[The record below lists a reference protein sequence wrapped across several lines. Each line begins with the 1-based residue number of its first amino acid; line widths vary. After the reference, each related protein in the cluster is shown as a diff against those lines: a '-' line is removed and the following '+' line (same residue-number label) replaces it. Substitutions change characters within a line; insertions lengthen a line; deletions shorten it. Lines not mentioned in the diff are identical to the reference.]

1 MKGHE
6 MRKRFILTCLWS
18 AAVLLMII
26 IAAPFIGPH
35 SVSLGKALSDTASVD
50 ARVIFW
56 IRTPRVL
63 MAALAGGTLAVSGV
77 AFQALLRNPLAEPF
91 TLGVS
96 SGASLGAV
104 LAILT
109 GADVLFLGFSAVP
122 LFAFAGALLAVFI
135 VYILARGNNIKRGKK
150 SKKSSRS
157 RVYKGL
163 TNSKALPT
171 STLLLAGVCLAFTF
185 HSLILLAHYL
195 ADYGNSYR
203 MLRWLMG
210 GLDITS
216 MKSILQVFPF
226 SVAGLAFI
234 GVMSRSFN
242 VLSGGEEVAQSR
254 GINVRQLQKYTYF
267 SASLSTAAVVTA
279 VGPVGFVGLMVPHVT
294 RRLVGPDHRLL
305 IPASF
310 GLGGVFLV
318 VCDTMG
324 RTLLAPTELPVG
336 VVTALVGGPFAII
349 LILKSRRTL

>member
-1 MKGHE
+1 

-18 AAVLLMII
+18 AAVLLVVI

-35 SVSLGKALSDTASVD
+35 SVSLGKALSDPASVD
-50 ARVIFW
+50 AQVIFW

-109 GADVLFLGFSAVP
+109 GADILFLGFSAVP

-135 VYILARGNNIKRGKK
+135 VYILARSNSIKRGGKR
-150 SKKSSRS
+150 KKSSRG
-157 RVYKGL
+157 YKGWG
-163 TNSKALPT
+163 NSKALPT

-267 SASLSTAAVVTA
+267 AASLSTAAVVTA

-294 RRLVGPDHRLL
+294 RRLVGPDHRML